1 MEEKNQTQELK
12 DQLFYTPKNV
22 YSKEGI
28 ADQIMDYAQGYKTYL
43 DKAKTER
50 EAVKY
55 SIELAEKNGY
65 VSYNFGD
72 KIEKGGKYYYNNRD
86 KSLFL
91 FKIGTQSPEEGI
103 YISAAHI
110 DSPRL
115 DLKQCPIYE
124 DGGMGYFKTHYYG
137 GIKKYQ
143 WTSIPLA
150 IHGSVVL
157 SDSSKIDV
165 VIGEEE
171 NDPVFCINDLLP
183 HLAKD
188 QMGKSLAEGITGE
201 ALNVVVGSRAFND
214 EEGADA
220 IKLNVLKIL
229 NDKYG
234 IKEEDFL
241 SAEIN
246 IVPAFKAR
254 DVGLDRSLIGGY
266 GHDDRV
272 CAYPAIT
279 AIFESDS
286 SDKNLMVVLA
296 DKEEIGSV
304 GNTGMQSN
312 VFTDLIEEIA
322 NAANANP
329 RVTRMNSKCL
339 SADVNAAYDPNF
351 AEVYERRN
359 SAFVNHGVVLSKY
372 TGARGKSGTSD
383 ASAEFVG
390 YVRSVLDGEGVI
402 WQTAELGK
410 VDQGGGGTVAA
421 YIANLNINVVDLG
434 VPVLSMHA
442 PYEVI
447 SKADLYMTHKAFAAF
462 NK

>member
-1 MEEKNQTQELK
+1 MEEKNQVQELK

-43 DKAKTER
+43 DRAKTER
-50 EAVKY
+50 EAVRY

-65 VSYNFGD
+65 VCYNFGD

-86 KSLFL
+86 KSLFF

-115 DLKQCPIYE
+115 DLKQCPVYE

-143 WTSIPLA
+143 WTSMPLA

-157 SDSSKIDV
+157 SDNSKIDI
-165 VIGEEE
+165 VIGEDE

-188 QMGKSLAEGITGE
+188 QMAKTLAEGITGE
-201 ALNVVVGSRAFND
+201 ALNVVVGSRAYND

-234 IKEEDFL
+234 IKEDDFL

-246 IVPAFKAR
+246 VVPAFKAR
-254 DVGLDRSLIGGY
+254 DIGLDRSLIGGY

-272 CAYPAIT
+272 CAYPALT

-322 NAANANP
+322 IAMGANP

-390 YVRSVLDGEGVI
+390 YVRSVLDAEGVV